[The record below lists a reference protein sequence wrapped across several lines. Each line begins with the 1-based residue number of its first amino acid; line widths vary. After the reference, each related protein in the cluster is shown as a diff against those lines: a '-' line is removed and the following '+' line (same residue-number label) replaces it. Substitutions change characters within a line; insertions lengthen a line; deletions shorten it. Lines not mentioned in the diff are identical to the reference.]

1 MKKLITGICI
11 VSLMGLSDIYAQ
23 HDKITWK
30 NDPTYSVHNY
40 KHPNKAAAAKKL
52 QKQNIAQIVTVQEP
66 STTQSITKVMIPKR
80 RIEATYKTSNGK
92 EKTPLAIRRKSSEKQ
107 FENIESPVN
116 QDQIDD

>member
-1 MKKLITGICI
+1 
-11 VSLMGLSDIYAQ
+11 
-23 HDKITWK
+23 
-30 NDPTYSVHNY
+30 
-40 KHPNKAAAAKKL
+40 
-52 QKQNIAQIVTVQEP
+52 
-66 STTQSITKVMIPKR
+66 MIPKR